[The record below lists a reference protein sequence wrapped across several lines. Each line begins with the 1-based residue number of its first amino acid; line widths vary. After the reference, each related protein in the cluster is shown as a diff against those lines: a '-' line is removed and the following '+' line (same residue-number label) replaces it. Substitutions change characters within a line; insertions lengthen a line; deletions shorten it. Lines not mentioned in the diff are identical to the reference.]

1 MDAAQRSWRII
12 RDLVLDDD
20 RRKAVADAFGLSFVR
35 VKALLRLL
43 DGPLTMRELAARLAT
58 DAPYTTLIVDDLE
71 QRGLVARSV
80 DARDRRAKIVTVTE
94 AGADLAR
101 RAEQLLDVPPAALR
115 ELPADDLAVLERVL
129 SGLHSSGSSADS

>member
-12 RDLVLDDD
+12 RELVLDHD

-35 VKALLRLL
+35 VKALRRLV

-58 DAPYTTLIVDDLE
+58 DPPYTTLIVDDLE

-80 DARDRRAKIVTVTE
+80 DPRDRRAKIVTVTE

-101 RAEQLLDVPPAALR
+101 RAEQLLDVPPAVLR

-129 SGLHSSGSSADS
+129 SALRSSGSSADS

>member
-12 RDLVLDDD
+12 RELVLDHD
-20 RRKAVADAFGLSFVR
+20 RRKAVADASGISFVR

-58 DAPYTTLIVDDLE
+58 DPPYTTLIVDDLE
-71 QRGLVARSV
+71 QRGLVTRSV

-115 ELPADDLAVLERVL
+115 ELPADDLAVLDRVL
-129 SGLHSSGSSADS
+129 STLHPAGS